1 LFGYDVRMA
10 ISTLIS
16 ADEFEKLSQESEARL
31 EYFDGEVIEL
41 SSPRP
46 IHNQIAKR
54 LITLL
59 DVHVSPNGR
68 GLLFWSDEFRLN
80 DRRRVIPDI
89 ALMMAPKHQLVDL
102 NRTPIDLIPDLAI
115 EVISPSEMARDVE
128 RKITAY
134 LDAGLAEVWTLY
146 PESQHIYVH
155 QADTS
160 KLFKSGEKL
169 ASSVLPGWACAVS
182 EIFAI

>member
-1 LFGYDVRMA
+1 MA

-16 ADEFEKLSQESEARL
+16 AEEFQQLSRESESRL

-54 LITLL
+54 LIKLL
-59 DVHVSPNGR
+59 DIYIEPNGK

-80 DRRRVIPDI
+80 EGRRVIPDI
-89 ALMMAPKHQLVDL
+89 ACMMAPKHQLVDL

-134 LDAGLAEVWTLY
+134 LDSGVVEVWTLY

-155 QADTS
+155 QSNTS
-160 KLFKSGEKL
+160 MLFKSADSL
-169 ASSVLPGWACAVS
+169 ASSVLPGWSCPVS